1 MRIPGRHARQRN
13 MVFWEL
19 PRGCFTHDMNTTL
32 IAAKDLTKQAPASP
46 RVRVGGYALL
56 ARMADKGR
64 ATLNGTNG
72 EYHFDCPLDN
82 YLFGFKG
89 VKGSDVKPLL
99 EQGASN
105 EEIAA
110 WLDSH
115 GTAKTAEE
123 IKAWSDAVEAA
134 KPYENPE
141 KREWFVGEC
150 AKVGLDP
157 KTSTLFEYLETDDRL
172 SYRS

>member
-1 MRIPGRHARQRN
+1 M
-13 MVFWEL
+13 
-19 PRGCFTHDMNTTL
+19 TTQ
-32 IAAKDLTKQAPASP
+32 AKDLTKQAPSSP
-46 RVRVGGYALL
+46 RTRIGGYVIL

-64 ATLNGTNG
+64 ASLNGNVG

-99 EQGASN
+99 ASGATN
-105 EEIAA
+105 NEIAA

-123 IKAWSDAVEAA
+123 IKAWSDGVEAA
-134 KPYENPE
+134 KPYDVPD
-141 KREWFVGEC
+141 KRDWFVGEC
-150 AKVGLDP
+150 AKVGIDP
-157 KTSTLFEYLETDDRL
+157 KTSTLFDFLETDDKQ
-172 SYRS
+172 SFKA